1 MTTKELDET
10 IKIVYKQ
17 YTKVKKESWKL
28 REDFLSELAEAMET
42 AGKGKKASNIRRLIT
57 LENQRALFRKL
68 AYINQKNKDLSTKF
82 VSVKS
87 DEGIKKI
94 TEKEQLE
101 SAIISENKYKYHQ
114 TEKSCPFMMH
124 PLKKHFGELGKGP
137 KTDKALQGNYIP
149 NSNLS
154 PQTQRYIELCR
165 LPRDELIINPL
176 TRSLDYFTQSW
187 TKMKEKTSS
196 RGAHFGHYK
205 AATVDN
211 NVMSMHYQMAEI
223 PFRTGYCPNR
233 WKSANNLMILKKEG
247 VTNIEKLRTLV
258 LFESDF
264 NHNNKFLGRQM
275 MRHMIETKKIAKE
288 QYSSPGKKCIDH
300 ALNRKLFLT

>member
-1 MTTKELDET
+1 MSRRNVRRKFLNNLFTNYLVLML
-10 IKIVYKQ
+10 IKIIYNL
-17 YTKVKKESWKL
+17 TKIV
-28 REDFLSELAEAMET
+28 
-42 AGKGKKASNIRRLIT
+42 
-57 LENQRALFRKL
+57 
-68 AYINQKNKDLSTKF
+68 
-82 VSVKS
+82 
-87 DEGIKKI
+87 

-187 TKMKEKTSS
+187 TKMKE
-196 RGAHFGHYK
+196 RLQVEA
-205 AATVDN
+205 
-211 NVMSMHYQMAEI
+211 
-223 PFRTGYCPNR
+223 P
-233 WKSANNLMILKKEG
+233 
-247 VTNIEKLRTLV
+247 TLV
-258 LFESDF
+258 TI
-264 NHNNKFLGRQM
+264 RRPQ
-275 MRHMIETKKIAKE
+275 
-288 QYSSPGKKCIDH
+288 
-300 ALNRKLFLT
+300 